1 MNLSQILII
10 LNARV
15 KIFIIIFVLTVLTA
29 TVVSFLL
36 PKSYKATATLVL
48 NYKGTDPITGMV
60 VPGQLMPGYLATQ
73 VDIVQSEN
81 VALKVV
87 DQLKLADNE
96 LIKQTFYDKNDGAG
110 DIHDWLAELLLN
122 NLTVLPSKESSVLEI
137 SFKGKDPD
145 FVAAVAN
152 AFAESYQQTS
162 IQLRVEPAQK
172 AATYFGEQTK
182 VFKDNLAQAQEKLSK
197 FQQENG
203 ITNADSQLDVETNRL
218 NELTSQLVAAQSQ
231 SIDASSRNHNSMASA
246 ENSPDVAISPVVQNL
261 KVAATNA
268 EAKVADLSER
278 VGRNHPDYQSAMAEL
293 TKIRSQLQDE
303 TRRTAKAIGG
313 TAQISQQR
321 ESELRSEVDKQKI
334 KVLELNRL
342 RDQLALL
349 KQDADTAE
357 RDLGVVTQ
365 RFSQT
370 NIDAQSNQSDIAI
383 LNLAKSPVKPS
394 GPRILLNILLSI
406 FVGGILGVG
415 FSFLAELLDRK
426 VRSRDDIV
434 ELLDTKV
441 LAVISPN
448 KAKKKTKRLASAK
461 SDSFVRLLKDSNV

>member
-15 KIFIIIFVLTVLTA
+15 KIFIITFVLTVLTA

-122 NLTVLPSKESSVLEI
+122 NLSVLPSKESSVLEI
-137 SFKGKDPD
+137 TFKGKDPD

-172 AATYFGEQTK
+172 AASYFGEQTK
-182 VFKDNLAQAQEKLSK
+182 VFRDNLARAQEKLSK